1 MKGTPGKLLILLL
14 GLAAGTYFVL
24 QRPGER
30 SSTGVSETM
39 LLSYDSAAV
48 DRIEIVSPE
57 SRIVLAKETGG
68 WQMTEP
74 LRAPADEAA
83 VASAIGTGRSIPAAA
98 PVSTNPAKRHL
109 FKVDSTGTIV
119 RFFAGGAPSGSIV
132 VGKPG
137 PSFMD
142 TYVRAEGSDDV
153 LLVQGALGTTL
164 ARPVRDWRDKRVVV
178 VSKDAIRSVGYRYGD
193 TTFTLALHDT
203 VWTVGSLTADQAAA
217 GSLVGQF
224 STLQADGFVDTAVT
238 NPGPPVAGIEVEG
251 TRIEV
256 YRGGD
261 DTKYLVRTSRSP
273 QWFEVQKWRMDP
285 LLKREREMLPPGS

>member
-1 MKGTPGKLLILLL
+1 VKGTPGKLLLLLL
-14 GLAAGTYFVL
+14 GLAVGTYFVL

-30 SSTGVSETM
+30 SRTGAPDAT

-48 DRIEIVSPE
+48 DRIEIISPE
-57 SRIVLAKETGG
+57 FRIVLAKETGG

-83 VASAIGTGRSIPAAA
+83 VASAIGIGRSIPAGA
-98 PVSTNPAKRHL
+98 PVSTNPTKRHL
-109 FKVDSTGTIV
+109 FKVDSTGTVV
-119 RFFAGGAPSGSIV
+119 RYFAGGTPAGSLV

-142 TYVRAEGSDDV
+142 TYVRTEGSDDV
-153 LLVQGALGTTL
+153 LLAQGALGTTL
-164 ARPVRDWRDKRVVV
+164 ARPVRDWRDKRVVAI
-178 VSKDAIRSVGYRYGD
+178 SKDAVRSVGYRYGD
-193 TTFTLALHDT
+193 TTFTLALRDT
-203 VWTVGSLTADQAAA
+203 VWTVGSLAADQSAAA
-217 GSLVGQF
+217 SLIGQL
-224 STLQADGFVDTAVT
+224 SALQADGFVDTAVT
-238 NPGPPVAGIEVEG
+238 DPGPPLAGIEVEG

-261 DTKYLVRTSRSP
+261 GMKYLVKTSRSP